1 MMHPLYE
8 SFPETVLV
16 DGRPYHIRTDFR
28 YVLRLIDTVEE
39 NPDEQEC
46 LAALLFMYDEEIP
59 YDLEA
64 AIYAISNFILGK
76 EESPREGEK
85 DEEEDRK
92 KTLSF
97 SKDAPF
103 IAGDFLRFYQMDLTR
118 VKYLHW
124 KKFQFLLDGL
134 PEESE
139 TKKRI
144 AYRAMDAGKIKDKH
158 ERERILRIQRNIALE
173 DTEADAGRIGELFGG
188 LMG

>member
-8 SFPETVLV
+8 AFPETVMV
-16 DGRPYHIRTDFR
+16 DGYPYHIRTDFR
-28 YVLRLIDTVEE
+28 HVLRLIDIVEE

-46 LAALLFMYDEEIP
+46 LTALLFMYDEGIP
-59 YDLEA
+59 HDLEA

-76 EESPREGEK
+76 EESPDEGEQ
-85 DEEEDRK
+85 DEEKDKK

-118 VKYLHW
+118 IKYLHW

-158 ERERILRIQRNIALE
+158 ERERILRIQRNISLE

>member
-1 MMHPLYE
+1 MIHAFYE
-8 SFPETVLV
+8 SFPETVMV
-16 DGRPYHIRTDFR
+16 EGRSYHIRTDFR
-28 YVLRLIDTVEE
+28 NVLRLIDIAEE
-39 NPDEQEC
+39 NQDEQEC
-46 LAALLFMYDEEIP
+46 LVALLSMYDHEIP
-59 YDLEA
+59 VNAEA
-64 AIYAISNFILGK
+64 AVYAISNFILG
-76 EESPREGEK
+76 EEDQEK
-85 DEEEDRK
+85 HEDESEEEHRN

-118 VKYLHW
+118 IKYLHW

-158 ERERILRIQRNIALE
+158 ERERILRIQRNISLE
-173 DTEADAGRIGELFGG
+173 DTEADAGRRGDLFGG
-188 LMG
+188 LIG